1 MRPRHQRLDRFRLSE
16 GRRPISIA
24 KPYRMRRA
32 EAWSGKRPTPN
43 APAPQTIL
51 ASGAIFP
58 RVCISWQS
66 RAACA
71 EARRA
76 RSFSRPRRSSRRTAS
91 PSSSMR
97 SSRRFRRSTP
107 ISTPA
112 TSSCF
117 PPACAICAGALAR
130 RTRSCSRRRSTRT
143 ACLAHSRTLSTGSF
157 GSIEFP
163 RKPVAVLMASSR
175 ATFARDQLLEILET
189 MSARVV
195 LAACV
200 TVDVPHGSIAGDL
213 VANPS
218 VAAVLRSS
226 LDAIGAAIG
235 ARAA

>member
-1 MRPRHQRLDRFRLSE
+1 MHLLAISGSLRRGASSTVLLETAALVAPDRVAVEL
-16 GRRPISIA
+16 
-24 KPYRMRRA
+24 YA
-32 EAWSGKRPTPN
+32 E
-43 APAPQTIL
+43 L
-51 ASGAIFP
+51 ASLPAFNPDLDTGDEQLLPSGVRDLCGRIGA
-58 RVCISWQS
+58 
-66 RAACA
+66 ADALLL
-71 EARRA
+71 
-76 RSFSRPRRSSRRTAS
+76 
-91 PSSSMR
+91 
-97 SSRRFRRSTP
+97 STP
-107 ISTPA
+107 EYAHGLP
-112 TSSCF
+112 
-117 PPACAICAGALAR
+117 GAFKNALDW
-130 RTRSCSRRRSTRT
+130 
-143 ACLAHSRTLSTGSF
+143 LV